1 MSPNLKQN
9 RIEERFQTLKKEG
22 KKAFIPYIMCGD
34 PSLEKTAQLVKLLE
48 ECGADAIEL
57 GVPFS
62 DPLADGP
69 VIQAAGLR
77 ALNAGVNLRV
87 VIEFVKK
94 VRTEK
99 FTDVPLILMTYFN
112 PVFRYGE
119 DAFILDARAAG
130 VDGVIIPDLPVE
142 EGDSMAKSAG
152 RQGLDVIFLAA
163 PTSGDERLKKVA
175 RASNGFIYFVSIT
188 GITGAKLEI
197 SEELRSSLAKLEGPA
212 QAGQKNQKPVVV
224 GFGIRTPGE
233 AGMVS
238 ALADGVVIGSAIVK
252 AAAESSDAELKEY
265 LLALRAAI
273 K

>member
-1 MSPNLKQN
+1 MSSGRLEK
-9 RIEERFQTLKKEG
+9 RFSLLKKEG
-22 KKAFIPYIMCGD
+22 RKAFIPYIMCGD
-34 PSLEKTAQLVKLLE
+34 PTLEKTEHMISLLE

-69 VIQAAGLR
+69 VIQAAGQR
-77 ALNAGVNLRV
+77 ALDAGVNLRV
-87 VIEFVKK
+87 SMEFVKK
-94 VRTEK
+94 IRTKTE
-99 FTDVPLILMTYFN
+99 VPLILMTYYN

-119 DAFILDARAAG
+119 DAFAADAPAAG

-142 EGDSMAKSAG
+142 EGESFAGNAG
-152 RQGLDVIFLAA
+152 RHGLDVIFLAA

-175 RASNGFIYFVSIT
+175 RASSGFIYFVSIT
-188 GITGAKLEI
+188 GITGAKLAI
-197 SEELRSSLAKLEGPA
+197 SDELGASVSKLKA
-212 QAGQKNQKPVVV
+212 VSARKRKQKPVMV
-224 GFGIRTPGE
+224 GFGIRTPEE

-238 ALADGVVIGSAIVK
+238 SMADGVVIGSAIVK
-252 AAAESSDAELKEY
+252 AASEMEEAELKEY